1 MAERSNVSS
10 VEAIEAFRAKLIV
23 YLSKARPTVEE
34 VASEVTRMGLWLEN
48 DQRNH
53 WTKEIRTLTRKLQDA
68 QAELFSARISKL
80 KAAASA
86 EELNLQR
93 AQRELRE
100 AEEKQ
105 AVTKRW
111 SRELEDRAQPL
122 VKEVQQLHT
131 YLTTD
136 MVKAVEYLVRVVKT
150 LDAYAGVAPPP
161 GSAGASAMSDA
172 SAATEESAD
181 ESASEGER

>member
-23 YLSKARPTVEE
+23 FLSKARPTVEE
-34 VASEVTRMGLWLEN
+34 VAAEVTRMGLWLEN
-48 DQRNH
+48 DQRNF
-53 WTKEIRTLTRKLQDA
+53 WIKELRALTRKLQEA

-93 AQRELRE
+93 AKRELRE

-111 SRELEDRAQPL
+111 SRELEDRTQPL

-150 LDAYAGVAPPP
+150 LDAYAGVAPPSYATGGAETSTAEAP
-161 GSAGASAMSDA
+161 SSEPAG
-172 SAATEESAD
+172 EKGES
-181 ESASEGER
+181 S